1 MMAKHITFYAFVIV
15 LMHGVTAMADPA
27 PAKQPS
33 LDDELLQG
41 LGPDPA
47 DEIKPAKPA
56 TKGPKEASP
65 AKKSSETKPAETKST
80 EKNSTTTE
88 PAKPATRDS
97 LDDELLKGLGDESG
111 PAASDTAEADGDN
124 PLVSLNRKM
133 REAERLMREAKGD
146 AKTQDLQTQIV
157 RKLEAL
163 IDELE
168 QQQQQQQSS
177 SSSSSKNQKQQQQ
190 KTADQ
195 RPQSQPQM
203 KPGGPAREK
212 PSSDPARDSSGK
224 VVKRETEKPDMAR
237 MREMLKDIWGELP
250 PRLRQEMMQSSV
262 EKFIP
267 KYELLIEEYFKALA
281 EKQRNG
287 SAP

>member
-1 MMAKHITFYAFVIV
+1 MMVKHLMFCAYAIV
-15 LMHGVTAMADPA
+15 LMHGMTAMADPA

-47 DEIKPAKPA
+47 DEIKPSKPA
-56 TKGPKEASP
+56 TKDPKGASP
-65 AKKSSETKPAETKST
+65 ANKPSETKPAEK
-80 EKNSTTTE
+80 KSTTTE

-111 PAASDTAEADGDN
+111 PAAGETTEADGDN

-133 REAERLMREAKGD
+133 REAERLMRAAKGD
-146 AKTQDLQTQIV
+146 TETQDLQTQIV
-157 RKLEAL
+157 RKLEEL

-168 QQQQQQQSS
+168 QQQQQQQS

-224 VVKRETEKPDMAR
+224 TVKRETEKPDMAR